1 MSKHKRPTKRRTIAQ
16 PGPMR
21 RPVSQPKASV
31 KRSLRASQ
39 ETLER
44 LRLDP
49 AVFAD
54 TFLPYNEKGKPRQLS
69 SHQRRVLARA
79 FRRAPGGDLLFRP
92 VLWSEPKKS
101 GKTFLAAVLVLW
113 WAFSNPD
120 SEIIV
125 AANDLEQSV
134 SRVFKT
140 AAALVKHNSGLL
152 DLVTVR
158 AAELR
163 FKNGTVVSAIA
174 SDYRGAA
181 GARHSL
187 VVFDELWGY
196 QSENA
201 ARLYEELTPPL
212 TEENAWVLVVT
223 YAGFTG
229 ESKLLEAMYQ
239 RGLAGIRVD
248 PELEVYEADGLFM
261 FWSHTLRQP
270 WQTDAA
276 AARYYAEQERSLRPA
291 TFARLHRNEWV
302 SAESKFFTA
311 ELWDACVDPT
321 HTHTPLLS
329 NPRLQVTVGVD
340 AGVKHDFASVQVVA
354 RVDDQVI
361 HVTGRTW
368 KPSPTMPLD
377 LERTIEDFLWLLL
390 RSYDVRAIYVDP
402 YQMHRSITALAQAGA
417 PVIEF
422 PQTLA
427 NTTRMGQVLFDL
439 VQGRNLVLYPDSDL
453 RQQAL
458 HTVAIETGRG
468 FRIAKEKASN
478 KIDAIVALSMACVAA
493 LDQPEGPRLPTPEE
507 EAEDLRSLR
516 AFEHRMGWPL
526 TPWGGWQ
533 NDVGDGLSDPDSDYQ
548 SDHGRWF
555 L

>member
-1 MSKHKRPTKRRTIAQ
+1 MT
-16 PGPMR
+16 R
-21 RPVSQPKASV
+21 RPVSQ
-31 KRSLRASQ
+31 L

-49 AVFAD
+49 VMFAD
-54 TFLPYNEKGKPRQLS
+54 TFLPHNEKGKSWRLS
-69 SHQRRVLARA
+69 PHQRQVLTRA
-79 FRRAPGGDLLFRP
+79 FRRGPEGDLLFRL

-101 GKTFLAAVLVLW
+101 GKTFLAAVLLLW
-113 WAFSNPD
+113 WAFSNSD
-120 SEIIV
+120 TEIIV

-140 AAALVKHNSGLL
+140 AAALVKHNSALL
-152 DLVTVR
+152 KLVTLR

-201 ARLYEELTPPL
+201 ARLYEELTPPP

-229 ESKLLEAMYQ
+229 ESKLLETMYQ
-239 RGLAGIRVD
+239 RGLAGTRVD

-261 FWSHTLRQP
+261 FWSQTGRQE
-270 WQTDAA
+270 WQTGAVG
-276 AARYYAEQERSLRPA
+276 ARYYAEQGRSLRPA

-302 SAESKFFTA
+302 SAESKFFAA

-321 HTHTPLLS
+321 RTPILS
-329 NPRLQVTVGVD
+329 NPGLQVTVGVD
-340 AGVKHDFASVQVVA
+340 AGIKHDFASVQVMA
-354 RVDDQVI
+354 RVDDRVFHI
-361 HVTGRTW
+361 TGRTW
-368 KPSPTMPLD
+368 KPSPTTPLD
-377 LERTIEDFLWLLL
+377 LERTIEDFLWHLLQ
-390 RSYDVRAIYVDP
+390 SFDVRAIYVDP
-402 YQMHRSITALAQAGA
+402 YQMHRSITALTNAGA
-417 PVIEF
+417 PIIEF

-439 VQGRNLVLYPDSDL
+439 VQGRNLVLYPDPDL

-516 AFEHRMGWPL
+516 AFARRNGLSLP
-526 TPWGGWQ
+526 PWGGWQ
-533 NDVGDGLSDPDSDYQ
+533 NYVDDGLNDPDSDYQ